1 MVLSKKKTGC
11 NHRKTTPYTFRS
23 AIIDKNSRV
32 QFYPA
37 YKLFIKTCFTHNLLI
52 WKNYQA

>member
-37 YKLFIKTCFTHNLLI
+37 YKMFIKTCFTHNLLI